1 NNSNPREGEGVPGGG
16 FVWGGEWGEPGTPSG
31 NGGLGYQSLPLWGR
45 HSVTEKREGRV
56 GGEGHQTRPPR
67 AVPLGR
73 DDQGEDVK
81 TETTAASSP
90 IAIVRR
96 MSQNSRLFITEPP

>member
-1 NNSNPREGEGVPGGG
+1 MPGGDSS
-16 FVWGGEWGEPGTPSG
+16 GEANGENPAPLLAM
-31 NGGLGYQSLPLWGR
+31 GGLGYQSLPLWGR

-56 GGEGHQTRPPR
+56 GGDKGTKLGLLGQSPWEGTI
-67 AVPLGR
+67 
-73 DDQGEDVK
+73 QGEDVK
-81 TETTAASSP
+81 TETTAATNP